1 MARAKHARKKSHDA
15 DFVERRRAMGG
26 LAFFRHML
34 EGQMPQAPM
43 TKLLSMRLLEVE
55 EGRVVFGARPTREHY
70 NGMGVVHGGLAATL
84 LDSALGCAINSM
96 APPGKIYTTLE
107 LKINYTRPL
116 TEEVGDVR
124 CEARVIHLGSR
135 TATAEGR
142 IVDADGKLYA
152 HGTTTCIV
160 VDAPRAK

>member
-1 MARAKHARKKSHDA
+1 MARAKKNLDA
-15 DFVERRRAMGG
+15 DFVQRRRAMGG

-43 TKLLSMRLLEVE
+43 TKLLNMRLLEVD
-55 EGRVVFGARPTREHY
+55 EGRVVFGARPTRDHY

-152 HGTTTCIV
+152 HGSTTCIV
-160 VDAPRAK
+160 VEAKK

>member
-1 MARAKHARKKSHDA
+1 MPRAKQKSGDA
-15 DFVERRRAMGG
+15 NFVERRRAMGG

-43 TKLLSMRLLEVE
+43 TKRLNMRLLEVD
-55 EGRVVFGARPTREHY
+55 EGRVVFGARPTRDHY
-70 NGMGVVHGGLAATL
+70 NGMGIVHGGFAATL

-152 HGTTTCIV
+152 HGSTTCIV
-160 VDAPRAK
+160 VEMKK

>member
-1 MARAKHARKKSHDA
+1 MARAKKNISDT

-34 EGQMPQAPM
+34 QGQMPQAPM
-43 TKLLSMRLLEVE
+43 TKLLNMRLLEVD
-55 EGRVVFGARPTREHY
+55 EGRVVFGARPTRDHY
-70 NGMGVVHGGLAATL
+70 NGMGVVHGGFAATL
-84 LDSALGCAINSM
+84 LDSALGCAINSK
-96 APPGKIYTTLE
+96 APAGKIYTTLE

-152 HGTTTCIV
+152 HGSTTCIV
-160 VDAPRAK
+160 VEAPKERR